1 MKKII
6 KTFAFLFCMGAITL
20 TSCGGG
26 SSANPNIPPAPIES
40 DLKYDKTGKPIFKNV
55 EIDFRSI
62 SIGSD
67 GQIQQEI
74 VNRFNEE
81 FDGKI
86 KVNRKQITHEQFSTN
101 VVNTVISDPEN
112 APHIIVGHGQR
123 IDELQTQNIFLPL
136 DNYLEKA
143 KIDFSKEHYYENIIN
158 EMYYKEKDG
167 STKLYGLPL
176 DIHSNVLIARKD
188 IIEENGLT
196 VPTNYE
202 EFINI
207 NRTLAKKA
215 KEGTYKY
222 RQPKKFDKTMSWNTM
237 AAGSSLYPLYMSI
250 EAYDD
255 EMTYAITGP
264 VQNGADIVNEN
275 GLPAWNT
282 DSTVK
287 YFENM
292 RELMY
297 PTDGSLP
304 IIQKKLS
311 YEFIDDFYKGNYVF
325 CSTGPWN
332 IAGYKQIIDSNIGFG
347 ANSFEDTMAIIPL
360 SNIFAEKN
368 NPNAH
373 KIVGTSH
380 AFSITKVVDSD
391 TVGAACMVFADWMT
405 KQYTDWL
412 KGGHLP
418 ALKSAM
424 QDTNFINDEFYK
436 SIGQYFGKQEDY
448 TLGGKTPFYNEI
460 FGIERNYGLV
470 EVWHQTFNENSQ
482 NKTIKQ
488 IVDEQ
493 YTNTLSLI
501 NDLV

>member
-6 KTFAFLFCMGAITL
+6 NYLAFLLSIGTITL
-20 TSCGGG
+20 SSCGG
-26 SSANPNIPPAPIES
+26 SSDKPITPPAPAES
-40 DLKYDKTGKPIFKNV
+40 DLKYDENGNPIFKNV
-55 EIDFRSI
+55 EIDFWSI

-112 APHIIVGHGQR
+112 APDLIVGHGQR

-136 DNYLEKA
+136 DGYLEKA
-143 KIDFSKEHYYENIIN
+143 KINFSKDHYYENIIN
-158 EMYYKEKDG
+158 DMYYKEKDG
-167 STKLYGLPL
+167 SYKLYGLPL
-176 DIHSNVLIARKD
+176 DVHSNVLIARKD

-202 EFINI
+202 EFINV
-207 NRTLAKKA
+207 NKTLAKKA
-215 KEGTYKY
+215 KEGKYKY
-222 RQPKKFDKTMSWNTM
+222 RQAKKFDKTMSWNTM
-237 AAGSSLYPLYMSI
+237 NAGSKLYPLYMSI

-264 VQNGADIVNEN
+264 VQNGTKIVNEN

-304 IIQKKLS
+304 IIQKKLG
-311 YEFIDDFYKGNYVF
+311 YEFIDNFYKGNYVF

-332 IAGYKQIIDSNIGFG
+332 IAGYKQIINSNIGFG
-347 ANSFEDTMAIIPL
+347 AGSFEDTMAIIPL
-360 SNIFAEKN
+360 SNIFAKTD
-368 NPNAH
+368 NPEAN

-380 AFSITKVVDSD
+380 AFSLTKTVTSD

-405 KQYTDWL
+405 KQYKDWL

-418 ALKSAM
+418 VLKSAM
-424 QDTNFINDEFYK
+424 EDEEFINDEFYK
-436 SIGQYFGKQEDY
+436 AIGKYFGNQKNY

-501 NDLV
+501 NDLA

>member
-1 MKKII
+1 M
-6 KTFAFLFCMGAITL
+6 
-20 TSCGGG
+20 
-26 SSANPNIPPAPIES
+26 
-40 DLKYDKTGKPIFKNV
+40 
-55 EIDFRSI
+55 
-62 SIGSD
+62 
-67 GQIQQEI
+67 
-74 VNRFNEE
+74 
-81 FDGKI
+81 
-86 KVNRKQITHEQFSTN
+86 
-101 VVNTVISDPEN
+101 
-112 APHIIVGHGQR
+112 IVGHGQR

-136 DNYLEKA
+136 DGYLEKA
-143 KIDFSKEHYYENIIN
+143 KINFSKDHYYENIIN
-158 EMYYKEKDG
+158 DMYYKEKDG
-167 STKLYGLPL
+167 SYKLYGLPL
-176 DIHSNVLIARKD
+176 DVHSNVLIARKD

-202 EFINI
+202 EFINV
-207 NRTLAKKA
+207 NKTLAKKA
-215 KEGTYKY
+215 KEGKYKY
-222 RQPKKFDKTMSWNTM
+222 RQAKKFDKTMSWNTM
-237 AAGSSLYPLYMSI
+237 NAGSKLYPLYMSI

-264 VQNGADIVNEN
+264 VQNGTKIVNEN

-304 IIQKKLS
+304 IIQKKLG
-311 YEFIDDFYKGNYVF
+311 YEFIDNFYKGNYVF

-332 IAGYKQIIDSNIGFG
+332 IAGYKQIINSNIGFG
-347 ANSFEDTMAIIPL
+347 AGSFEDTMAIIPL
-360 SNIFAEKN
+360 SNIFAKTD
-368 NPNAH
+368 NPEAN

-380 AFSITKVVDSD
+380 AFSLTKTVTSD

-405 KQYTDWL
+405 KQYKDWL

-418 ALKSAM
+418 VLKSAM
-424 QDTNFINDEFYK
+424 EDEEFINDEFYK
-436 SIGQYFGKQEDY
+436 AIGKYFGNQKNY

-501 NDLV
+501 NDLA